1 MFERELFALS
11 QASFFLFFKLTV
23 AQGLRS
29 NSSLGLTEGLL
40 DLFVFLIGICLSV
53 LSHTQHVRESSN
65 EIKAF
70 MLCRRCKWSV
80 AVRFVSLALS
90 CSHFY
95 LWLSSQPQEAIFR
108 NVCRPVFAA
117 GVYEEEEE
125 GLAGVRKEKQQL
137 HLCTKTHVDG
147 ILGLITR

>member
-1 MFERELFALS
+1 
-11 QASFFLFFKLTV
+11 
-23 AQGLRS
+23 
-29 NSSLGLTEGLL
+29 
-40 DLFVFLIGICLSV
+40 
-53 LSHTQHVRESSN
+53 
-65 EIKAF
+65 

-147 ILGLITR
+147 IFGFIT